1 MKVNGVA
8 TLPSSDNWTSSA
20 FILVSPNGTIVL
32 VVTPAE
38 AVVDTDSWTA
48 SQGTAQVIQSYAV
61 GAYHCVEYTI
71 HVTYGAKLQTQKLL
85 VMDNGSAVHHN
96 QYAVM
101 YTDEKLLDFSAAINS
116 GNIEVKATPPTGV
129 NGATITVRT
138 IKQVI

>member
-1 MKVNGVA
+1 MFTGNTETNIAA
-8 TLPSSDNWTSSA
+8 TYQDSD
-20 FILVSPNGTIVL
+20 GTIDL

-48 SQGTAQVIQSYAV
+48 SQGTAQVIQSYAI
-61 GAYHCVEYTI
+61 GDYHCAEYTI

-116 GNIEVKATPPTGV
+116 GNIEVRATPPTGI